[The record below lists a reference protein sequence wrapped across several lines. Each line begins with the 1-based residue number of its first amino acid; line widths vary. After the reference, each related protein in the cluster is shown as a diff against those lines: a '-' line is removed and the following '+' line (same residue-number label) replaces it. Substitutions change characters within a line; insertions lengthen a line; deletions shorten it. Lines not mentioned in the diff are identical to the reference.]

1 MFYYLGESLVA
12 HVGAFNVL
20 TYITVRAGGA
30 ALSAFLITLLIG
42 PRLIRR
48 LQLLKIGQ
56 YIRED
61 HVQDLHALHKSKA
74 GTPTMGGTLIIFSAV
89 ASLALWGRYSN
100 RLLLLATV
108 VLCVLGAIGFLDDYI
123 KIRRKHNRGLTAK
136 AKFLGQILVGLA
148 VGLYVL
154 YNPVT
159 MDATYLSERDVTDWR
174 ALMTELFE
182 GQGMVPD
189 TPAARFRQ
197 LLPAD
202 IRRSAGENLW
212 KYLWRSTAT
221 EEMRQAFNG
230 LLSMPDL
237 YDSRSMVT
245 LNLSDEGRQLLQ
257 TRSANGS
264 LSEVELAR
272 LNRLV
277 LEATFPHCIPATQPD
292 LHTKVEV
299 PGFRWLLIPFGAAY
313 VLLVVVILVSSS
325 NAVNLTDGLDG
336 LAVGASIMSLLA
348 YTAIAYVV
356 SRSDWSSYLYL
367 IYVPEAA
374 ELTVFG
380 AALLGAGLGF
390 LWFNCHPADVFMG
403 DTGSLALGG
412 AIGTMAILTKQELLL
427 VVVGGLF
434 VLEALSVLIQVASFK
449 LRGKRVFKMAPIH
462 HHFELAGWSETKVT
476 IRFWIISLIFAL
488 MSLGALKLR

>member
-1 MFYYLGESLVA
+1 MLYYLGEWLVPF
-12 HVGAFNVL
+12 VGAFNVL

-30 ALSAFLITLLIG
+30 AFSAFLITLLIG
-42 PRLIRR
+42 PRLIHR
-48 LQLLKIGQ
+48 LRLLKLGQ

-89 ASLALWGRYSN
+89 ASLVLWGRFSN

-123 KIRRKHNRGLTAK
+123 KIRRKHNMGLTAK
-136 AKFLGQILVGLA
+136 AKFAGQILVGLA

-154 YNPVT
+154 YRPVT
-159 MDATYLSERDVTDWR
+159 LDATHLSERDVTDWR
-174 ALMTELFE
+174 ALMTELFAGE
-182 GQGMVPD
+182 GMRPG
-189 TPAARFRQ
+189 TAAARFRE
-197 LLPAD
+197 LLPPE
-202 IRRSAGENLW
+202 ICRSVEENPW
-212 KYLWRSTAT
+212 KYMWRSTST
-221 EEMRQAFNG
+221 EEVRRALNG
-230 LLSMPDL
+230 LLSLPDL
-237 YDSRSMVT
+237 YDAGSMGS
-245 LNLSDEGRQLLQ
+245 LNLTKEGRQLLQ
-257 TRSANGS
+257 AHGTGGS
-264 LSEVELAR
+264 LSTMELAR
-272 LNRLV
+272 LNRLL
-277 LEATFPHCIPATQPD
+277 LEATFPDSIPATQPD
-292 LHTKVEV
+292 LHTRVEV
-299 PGFRWLLIPFGAAY
+299 PGFRWVLIPLGAAY

-336 LAVGASIMSLLA
+336 LAAGASIMSLLA

-434 VLEALSVLIQVASFK
+434 VLEALSVLLQVASFK
-449 LRGKRVFKMAPIH
+449 LRGKRIFKMAPIH

-476 IRFWIISLIFAL
+476 TRFWIISLIFAL
-488 MSLGALKLR
+488 MSLGALKFR